1 MHSEMVLDLLRK
13 LGAHKSVG
21 LDGLQPGVLRE
32 LEDVVAKPLSTILQ
46 QSWLTGDG
54 PVDWQL
60 ADVMPIFRKGYEW

>member
-32 LEDVVAKPLSTILQ
+32 LEDVVAKPLSTVLQ
-46 QSWLTGDG
+46 QSC
-54 PVDWQL
+54 
-60 ADVMPIFRKGYEW
+60 